1 MTTEVAGNTGTALA
15 HTLDVRIESDAP
27 FTSKIITHFSDL
39 EKLSASW
46 ERICEADPR
55 AEIFH
60 TFEWNRAFCKSL
72 GGGVSLCAVVVYAGT
87 EVVGIVPLALRR
99 NNLQFLGSP
108 ASDYNDVL
116 CYEERTAEVL
126 RSAFDA
132 LLHSPVRWT
141 SCILDNV
148 PADSRMM
155 RSIGTLPGEVRKR
168 LQLHFKSPC
177 PTILLNGKPE
187 GKANNRFRKQSVQ
200 RHEKR
205 LRKLGRLSFR
215 HLETREEIRQH
226 LDSFFRQH
234 VQRLAFKGQKS
245 HFLSLAT
252 RQFYSALVDE
262 LDPCGPLRFG
272 VLSLNELPI
281 AYHFGFQHKGKFIWY
296 QPTFNV
302 DYWDYSPGEVLLAE
316 LLRYAQQQSLRE
328 FDFTVGGEGY
338 KDRFANETRQLFT
351 VCIDSDSRFVDH
363 FVRVQRWCR
372 TALRKAGFWLLQS
385 RRLHSLARTW
395 RLKLTAALAC
405 IRSVAKTN
413 DLFAG
418 LAAIAA
424 KFVRRWLVSWDDI
437 SICTL
442 NEREDENSGNNA
454 EVEINPMTLSEIALL
469 SVDHPNELHPLKLQM
484 LRERLKAGDQVFAV
498 RDCHSVFQI
507 LSARIE
513 PAQQNFRMGALALA
527 ESPLACVI
535 YDTVIL
541 SDACEDLFPSR
552 LLRSVASEYRDRSV
566 DLGIWMNCPIRNK
579 SKDTA
584 LVRRRVLKIRC
595 LEWTRS
601 MSSSGAALRC
611 GKPRSTEH
619 RAQQQRVR

>member
-1 MTTEVAGNTGTALA
+1 MTTEVAENRGAALA

-46 ERICEADPR
+46 ERICEADPK

-60 TFEWNRAFCKSL
+60 TFEWNRAICKNL

-87 EVVGIVPLALRR
+87 EVVGIVPLALRG

-116 CYEERTAEVL
+116 CYEDRTAEVL
-126 RSAFDA
+126 RSAFEA

-148 PADSRMM
+148 PEHSRLM
-155 RSIGTLPGEVRKR
+155 RFMGTLPSEVRER

-177 PTILLNGKPE
+177 PTILLNGKPD
-187 GKANNRFRKQSVQ
+187 GKANTRFRKQSVQ

-245 HFLSLAT
+245 HFLCLAN

-262 LDPCGPLRFG
+262 LDPRRQLRFS

-281 AYHFGFQHKGKFIWY
+281 AYHFGFQHKDKFIWY

-316 LLRYAQQQSLRE
+316 LLRYAQQHSLRE
-328 FDFTVGGEGY
+328 FDFTVGGERY

-351 VCIDSDSRFVDH
+351 VCIDSDSRFVNH
-363 FVRVQRWCR
+363 FVRVQRRCR
-372 TALRKAGFWLLQS
+372 AALRKTGFWLFGS
-385 RRLHSLARTW
+385 RRVHSLARSW
-395 RLKLTAALAC
+395 RLKLTAALAVT
-405 IRSVAKTN
+405 RSVAKPN
-413 DLFAG
+413 HWFAG

-424 KFVRRWLVSWDDI
+424 KLVRRWFVSWDNI

-442 NEREDENSGNNA
+442 NEREDKNSGNHA
-454 EVEINPMTLSEIALL
+454 DVEINPMILSEIASL
-469 SVDHPNELHPLKLQM
+469 SVDHPNELHPLKLQI

-507 LSARIE
+507 LSVRIE
-513 PAQQNFRMGALALA
+513 PSQRYFRMGDLALA

-541 SDACEDLFPSR
+541 SRTGEDLLPSR
-552 LLRSVASEYRDRSV
+552 LLRSVTSEYRDSSV

-584 LVRRRVLKIRC
+584 LVRRRVLTIRC
-595 LEWTRS
+595 LEWIR
-601 MSSSGAALRC
+601 SSSNGAAPRC
-611 GKPRSTEH
+611 RKPKSTEH
-619 RAQQQRVR
+619 RAQQQPLR

>member
-1 MTTEVAGNTGTALA
+1 MTTEVAENRGAALA

-27 FTSKIITHFSDL
+27 FTSKIITQFSDL

-72 GGGVSLCAVVVYAGT
+72 GGGVSLCAIVVYAGT
-87 EVVGIVPLALRR
+87 EVAGIVPLALRR

-116 CYEERTAEVL
+116 CYEDRTAEVL

-148 PADSRMM
+148 PEHSRLIRFM
-155 RSIGTLPGEVRKR
+155 GTLPSEVRKR

-177 PTILLNGKPE
+177 PTMLLNGKPD
-187 GKANNRFRKQSVQ
+187 GKANPFRKQSVQ

-205 LRKLGRLSFR
+205 LRKLGQLSFR

-252 RQFYSALVDE
+252 RKFYSALVDE
-262 LDPCGPLRFG
+262 LDPRGQLRFG
-272 VLSLNELPI
+272 VLFLNELPI
-281 AYHFGFQHKGKFIWY
+281 AYHFGFQHKDKFIWY

-316 LLRYAQQQSLRE
+316 LLRYAQQHSLRE

-351 VCIDSDSRFVDH
+351 ICIDSDSRFGNH
-363 FVRVQRWCR
+363 FGRVQRWCKA
-372 TALRKAGFWLLQS
+372 ALRKAGFWLFQS

-405 IRSVAKTN
+405 TRSVAKPN
-413 DLFAG
+413 DWFAG
-418 LAAIAA
+418 LAAIVA
-424 KFVRRWLVSWDDI
+424 KLVRRWLVSWDDI

-442 NEREDENSGNNA
+442 NQREDKISSNNPD
-454 EVEINPMTLSEIALL
+454 VEINPMILSEIASL
-469 SVDHPNELHPLKLQM
+469 SVDHPNGLHPLKLQI

-507 LSARIE
+507 LSVRIE
-513 PAQQNFRMGALALA
+513 PAQRHFRMGDLALA

-541 SDACEDLFPSR
+541 SDAGEDLLPSR

-601 MSSSGAALRC
+601 KSSIGAAHRSR
-611 GKPRSTEH
+611 KPKSTEH